1 MDSKL
6 IDEMARRAAEV
17 IAATPIG
24 DLQKNLRALFES
36 RLARM
41 NLVTRAEFESQ
52 QEVLRRTRE
61 KLAQMEARVR
71 ELEARIEEH
80 E

>member
-1 MDSKL
+1 MDRKL

-17 IAATPIG
+17 IAATPIA
-24 DLQKNLRALFES
+24 DVQKNLRALFES
-36 RLARM
+36 RLAGM
-41 NLVTRAEFESQ
+41 NLVTREEFDSQ
-52 QEVLRRTRE
+52 QEALRRARE
-61 KLAQMEARVR
+61 KLAQMEAKVA